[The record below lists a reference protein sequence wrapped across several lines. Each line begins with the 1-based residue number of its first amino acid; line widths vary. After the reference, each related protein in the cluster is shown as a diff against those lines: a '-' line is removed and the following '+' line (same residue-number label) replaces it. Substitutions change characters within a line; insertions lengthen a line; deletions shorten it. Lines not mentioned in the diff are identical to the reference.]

1 MQEMQPDLRVV
12 DKFLEQGGLSELR
25 EREIAAMDIRTERTG
40 QERGHHGQGP
50 RPCGQGRAC
59 LQSSASQR
67 QGRGLNTVLLALDAA
82 EMTRARRF
90 VMMKWRERA
99 EERGEAPP
107 EDLSRSCKYGSLFM
121 QRLFGGA
128 ITGNYQ
134 HQFNIIDERI
144 VDLSDDAADVRALVA
159 PYRLEPE
166 LFETTEH
173 RVSMRGCRLRVDAW
187 VAAFRLLHAAE

>member
-1 MQEMQPDLRVV
+1 
-12 DKFLEQGGLSELR
+12 
-25 EREIAAMDIRTERTG
+25 
-40 QERGHHGQGP
+40 
-50 RPCGQGRAC
+50 
-59 LQSSASQR
+59 
-67 QGRGLNTVLLALDAA
+67 
-82 EMTRARRF
+82 
-90 VMMKWRERA
+90 
-99 EERGEAPP
+99 
-107 EDLSRSCKYGSLFM
+107 M
-121 QRLFGGA
+121 QRLFGGV